1 MCIVICIVTETITR
15 QMKSN
20 AKTQGPHEILI
31 NGAVVRSCKAIDTA
45 LVLANR
51 LGKRGTAGQ
60 TIVIKSHFG
69 SAA

>member
-1 MCIVICIVTETITR
+1 
-15 QMKSN
+15 MKSN
-20 AKTQGPHEILI
+20 TKTQGPHEIVI
-31 NGAVVRSCKAIDTA
+31 NGAVVRSCKIIDTA